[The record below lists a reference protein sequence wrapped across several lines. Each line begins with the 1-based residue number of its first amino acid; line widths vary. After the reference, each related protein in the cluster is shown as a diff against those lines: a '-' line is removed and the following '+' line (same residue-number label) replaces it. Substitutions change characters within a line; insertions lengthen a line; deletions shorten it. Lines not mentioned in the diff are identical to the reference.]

1 MMVRMLEAVASD
13 FAKMT
18 ASDLKASIASAEG
31 RTVVAEAICTYQSP
45 VEGVSH
51 GEICASMGADIIILD
66 RYDTLNPVIQGAPD
80 WVTHADKTLS
90 EYGRLLGRPV
100 GVNLIVADGEQGA
113 SLGGR
118 LVNEANI
125 QRILEQGVQVICL
138 YVRPKMGGTVEMMQ
152 EAVTL
157 IQSLNENQALLIGV
171 PSFSKPAPRTESQM
185 TAYQQEVVELLTK
198 GCDGIGLPMPGSK
211 QGWDNHHASALI
223 DTIHEQDG
231 LAWLFITGSIEG
243 APEAL
248 ITQLALSAKQLGADA
263 VRLDEAGLSGMPL
276 PENIFAFSLAFRGK
290 RHTYRRMASSI
301 LR

>member
-1 MMVRMLEAVASD
+1 MVRMLDAVASD

-18 ASDLKASIASAEG
+18 ASDLKASIALAEG
-31 RTVVAEAICTYQSP
+31 RTVIAEAICTYQSP

-66 RYDTLNPVIQGAPD
+66 RYDSHNPIIQGAPD
-80 WVTHADKTLS
+80 WVFHADNPLA
-90 EYGRLLGRPV
+90 EYGRLIGRPV
-100 GVNLIVADGEQGA
+100 GVNLIVADAEHGA

-152 EAVTL
+152 EAIML
-157 IQSLNENQALLIGV
+157 IQSLNNNRAFLIGV
-171 PSFSKPAPRTESQM
+171 PSFSKPAPRTELAM
-185 TAYQQEVVELLTK
+185 KDYQQEVVELLAK

-211 QGWDNHHASALI
+211 QGWEKHLAGKLI
-223 DTIHEQDG
+223 DTIHEHEG

-243 APEAL
+243 APQDVMS
-248 ITQLALSAKQLGADA
+248 QLGLSAKQLGADA

-276 PENIFAFSLAFRGK
+276 PENIFAFSLAIRGK
-290 RHTYRRMASSI
+290 RHTYRRIASSI